1 MTISQTIS
9 PRDPLQD
16 ATRDATPDATQPPAQ
31 DKSHEIL
38 QNRYFEDYF
47 VGETMVFG
55 DYLVTEEEI
64 ITFAKQYDPQ
74 IFHLDK
80 EAAKHSSFGELVAS
94 GWMTVGI
101 LMRLMVLHFISPKAS
116 MGSPGVDQIRWT
128 QPVKPNDRLSLR
140 MKIVDVKRST
150 SKPDRGMIWFDNELL
165 NQHGQIVLTMRGMGM
180 NRCRN
185 AELNLP
191 SNPLLSSLIKP
202 L

>member
-1 MTISQTIS
+1 MPISQTIAS
-9 PRDPLQD
+9 QG
-16 ATRDATPDATQPPAQ
+16 TF
-31 DKSHEIL
+31 

-47 VGETMVFG
+47 IGETMIFG

-64 ITFAKQYDPQ
+64 ITFATQYDPQ
-74 IFHLDK
+74 VFHLDK
-80 EAAKHSSFGELVAS
+80 EAAKQSSFGELVAS

-101 LMRLMVLHFISPKAS
+101 MMRLMVLHFISPQAS

-128 QPVKPNDRLSLR
+128 QPVKPDDRLRLR

-165 NQHGQIVLTMRGMGM
+165 NQHGQVVLTMKGMGM

-185 AELNLP
+185 TG
-191 SNPLLSSLIKP
+191 SNPP
-202 L
+202 

>member
-16 ATRDATPDATQPPAQ
+16 ATQDATRDAAQ
-31 DKSHEIL
+31 GKSHEIL

-165 NQHGQIVLTMRGMGM
+165 NQHGQIVLTMKGMGM

-185 AELNLP
+185 VEIHSRSSP
-191 SNPLLSSLIKP
+191 PLSSLINP